1 MLLIQLILRWLMPA
15 SPGIESPQVRATPAP
30 IAMKNMASRHPIGLA
45 PIHAPPPR
53 LALS

>member
-1 MLLIQLILRWLMPA
+1 MLLIQLLLRWLMLA
-15 SPGIESPQVRATPAP
+15 SPGVEAQPVRATPAP